1 MFNFKIGIVTFFLL
15 ATTAFSQKVV
25 DIDSASDYYEP
36 DDVTVAP
43 GDVIRWTWIEGLH
56 DVVSG
61 AECESDGLYFDSGTM
76 NSNNPI
82 FEWTVPSIPSGTVI
96 DYFCSKFNHCAGG
109 MYGVVRVESVP
120 EVCQGDVNGDQ
131 LVNVADL
138 LGLISDYGCSVKC
151 GSSDISGDG
160 VVNVIDIL
168 QLISLFGNECE

>member
-1 MFNFKIGIVTFFLL
+1 MHLKTFSVSLIVLCTSS
-15 ATTAFSQKVV
+15 FSQNVI
-25 DIDSASDYYEP
+25 DIESGSNYYEP

-43 GDVIRWTWIEGLH
+43 GDVIRWTWVNGLH

-76 NSNNPI
+76 DASTPI
-82 FEWTVPSIPSGTVI
+82 FEWTVPSLPSGTVI
-96 DYFCSKFNHCAGG
+96 DYFCSKFSHCAVG